1 MSVAG
6 IARVETFPLEVRLP
20 YAYGTAKALGDTRFS
35 TLVKLTTT
43 DGTVGW
49 GEAYGPPAA
58 TAPFLARAARR
69 VLGTPLGPR
78 ENVALHT
85 MQEEYHV
92 SRSGLAVAA
101 ASGLDI
107 ALWDAF
113 GHATGRSVADLLGG
127 RVRDRAR
134 AYASTGYFS
143 DAFTLADQLAAAT
156 DEGFDAVKIKI
167 GASLRDDVARATL
180 AREAVGADGAI
191 MVDFNG
197 NATRDTAAATLR
209 AIADTDPSWAEEPL
223 SPANT
228 SGWQELRAIGVPL
241 AAGEALYGRFEF
253 RDPIADGRLDV
264 VQPDVAKCGGL
275 SEARA
280 IVTLAS
286 AWDLRISPHCW
297 GGGLAQAATLQLIAS
312 IPETPFGR
320 AGHPVMFEFD
330 RSPNPLREDVLVE
343 PISQR
348 GSHVAIPAGPGLGVT
363 VDEERVRSMV
373 PGHLRSQALSRS

>member
-1 MSVAG
+1 MRLPTVE
-6 IARVETFPLEVRLP
+6 RVETFPLEVTLP
-20 YAYGTAKALGDTRFS
+20 YAYGTAKALGDVRFS
-35 TLVKLTTT
+35 TLVKLTAT
-43 DGTVGW
+43 DGTTGW
-49 GEAYGPPAA
+49 GESYGPPAA
-58 TAPFLARAARR
+58 TAPFLARAAEHL
-69 VLGTPLGPR
+69 LGVPLGPR
-78 ENVALHT
+78 ENHALNT
-85 MQEEYHV
+85 MQRDYHV
-92 SRSGLAVAA
+92 ARSGLAVAA

-107 ALWDAF
+107 AMWDAF
-113 GHATGRSVADLLGG
+113 GHATGRSVAEQLGG
-127 RVRDRAR
+127 RVRDDAH
-134 AYASTGYFS
+134 AYASTGYFGP
-143 DAFTLADQLAAAT
+143 DLRDQLDRAR

-167 GASLRDDVARATL
+167 GVSLRDDVARTAL
-180 AREAVGADGAI
+180 AREIVGDEGQV

-209 AIADTDPSWAEEPL
+209 AIADTYPSWAEEPL

-280 IVTLAS
+280 VVTLAS
-286 AWDLRISPHCW
+286 AWDLRVSPHCW

-320 AGHPVMFEFD
+320 AVRPVMFEFD